1 MIYNYYP
8 IDGMSMPFQDCLQC
22 ILFPSESRS
31 WRHKAFT
38 LPTYLAPA
46 KGEVG
51 TATLTS
57 ASLLSHSSSRVVEV
71 LDSSRKFLGASIS
84 EKNDKTDNVG
94 DSETISQKTVRKSTS
109 AIHTT
114 GSKVLVIVD
123 VFFKVAKPLIV
134 SLTTFHKWT
143 GLGVKLHYTSYSCA
157 SSVSAISFTHLS
169 LVRRSA
175 FYVFRNYS

>member
-31 WRHKAFT
+31 WRDTKHSQI
-38 LPTYLAPA
+38 PQ
-46 KGEVG
+46 GEVG